1 MRNEDDHW
9 TEDDARWDAYVKRMD
24 EHDHALRR
32 ADWRSMFV
40 FDPATRLVRLAGGQ
54 GNAAEMFA
62 RRERYRTLARSW
74 AVGYPKEG
82 A

>member
-1 MRNEDDHW
+1 MRDENDHR
-9 TEDDARWDAYVKRMD
+9 TEDDARWDAYDKRMD

-40 FDPATRLVRLAGGQ
+40 FDPATRLVRLVGGREH
-54 GNAAEMFA
+54 AAEMFA
-62 RRERYRTLARSW
+62 RRERYRALACSW
-74 AVGYPKEG
+74 VAGYLKEG

>member
-1 MRNEDDHW
+1 MNREDERMR
-9 TEDDARWDAYVKRMD
+9 MGD
-24 EHDHALRR
+24 EASYQGRR

-40 FDPATRLVRLAGGQ
+40 FDPATRLVRLAGGR

-62 RRERYRTLARSW
+62 RRERYRALARSW
-74 AVGYPKEG
+74 VATYSKEG